1 MTGMF
6 RLADF
11 VKYLKD
17 HKLNGA
23 SQATIGEL
31 LGKPQ
36 AYVSL
41 IAKGQR
47 PFLDEY
53 LKALID
59 YYGEE
64 LVMRFYSP
72 EESVEIDTENKPD
85 CDKDTLNRLLSMID
99 TRDQML
105 IKSQE
110 QIDRL
115 ISIIEKQQE

>member
-1 MTGMF
+1 MF

-11 VKYLKD
+11 VRYLKD

-23 SQATIGEL
+23 SQAIIGEL

-53 LKALID
+53 LKPLIE
-59 YYGEE
+59 YYGEDV
-64 LVMRFYSP
+64 VMQFYSS
-72 EESVEIDTENKPD
+72 EESGDDDVEKEPD

-115 ISIIEKQQE
+115 ISIIEKQKE

>member
-1 MTGMF
+1 MF

-17 HKLNGA
+17 HKLDGA

-31 LGKPQ
+31 LSKPQ

-53 LKALID
+53 LEPLIN
-59 YYGEE
+59 YYGKDV
-64 LVMRFYSP
+64 VMQFYS
-72 EESVEIDTENKPD
+72 DTEEVKSEED
-85 CDKDTLNRLLSMID
+85 SVSEWDKNAVNRLLDLID

-115 ISIIEKQQE
+115 ISIIETQNK

>member
-1 MTGMF
+1 MF

-53 LKALID
+53 LKSLIE
-59 YYGEE
+59 YYGEDV
-64 LVMRFYSP
+64 VMKFYSS
-72 EESVEIDTENKPD
+72 EEDTEETAKESD

-115 ISIIEKQQE
+115 ISIIEKQNK